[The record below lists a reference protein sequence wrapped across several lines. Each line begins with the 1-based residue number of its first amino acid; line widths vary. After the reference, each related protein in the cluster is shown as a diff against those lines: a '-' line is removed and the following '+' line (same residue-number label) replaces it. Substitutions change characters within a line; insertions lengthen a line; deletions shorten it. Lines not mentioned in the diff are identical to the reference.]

1 MGDFEDVEE
10 IAANLVMNERE
21 KARYELH
28 KERIHKFAIRA
39 KFWRFWNIV
48 WQIIFFWG
56 LVVIAIDAGKH
67 YASLYAPSLNSFFDI
82 ISYATSPMSL
92 VVGIL
97 GPFSFFLM
105 IYTGIVRSKWEGKL
119 TRATAYALS
128 FLSNIEH
135 REYVVLEKEM
145 PKSLKPKPK
154 PKVGPVQGKDV
165 KRVIEAQRKTTDQ
178 KAEVLKSFKEGKLT
192 RAQFEARMMEINR
205 QGAKK

>member
-21 KARYELH
+21 QARYELH

-39 KFWRFWNIV
+39 NFWRFWNIV

-56 LVVIAIDAGKH
+56 LVVIAIDAGKL
-67 YASLYAPSLNSFFDI
+67 YASLYVPSLNSFFDV

-92 VVGIL
+92 VVGVL
-97 GPFSFFLM
+97 GPFSFFIM

-135 REYVVLEKEM
+135 REYLALEK
-145 PKSLKPKPK
+145 KPPVFARSK
-154 PKVGPVQGKDV
+154 PKVDPIQVKDV
-165 KRVIEAQRKTTDQ
+165 KRVLDAQRKASDQ
-178 KAEVLKSFKEGKLT
+178 KAEVLKAFKEGKMDRKT
-192 RAQFEARMMEINR
+192 FEAKMREINK
-205 QGAKK
+205 GAKK